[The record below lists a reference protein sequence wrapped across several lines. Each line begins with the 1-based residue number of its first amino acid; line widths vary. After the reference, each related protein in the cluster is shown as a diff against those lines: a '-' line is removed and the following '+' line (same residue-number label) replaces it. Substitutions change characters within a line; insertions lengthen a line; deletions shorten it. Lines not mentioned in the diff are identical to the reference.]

1 MTQTL
6 PESRR
11 QQPLERQDS
20 FARIDPITDQ
30 MRRLLDQTFGEIARE
45 AGVWV
50 PDVDIEEQDDAY
62 LIEAEIPGVEREDID
77 VEIMGN
83 ELVVSGDVK
92 KRERSGILRRR
103 TRRVGRFELR
113 VLLPDRVESN
123 GVSAHLDKGVL
134 TVRVPKSEAAQRRRV
149 EVES

>member
-1 MTQTL
+1 M
-6 PESRR
+6 
-11 QQPLERQDS
+11 
-20 FARIDPITDQ
+20 
-30 MRRLLDQTFGEIARE
+30 
-45 AGVWV
+45 
-50 PDVDIEEQDDAY
+50 
-62 LIEAEIPGVEREDID
+62 
-77 VEIMGN
+77 
-83 ELVVSGDVK
+83 GDVK
-92 KRERSGILRRR
+92 QRERSGILRRR

>member
-1 MTQTL
+1 M
-6 PESRR
+6 
-11 QQPLERQDS
+11 
-20 FARIDPITDQ
+20 DPITDQ

-50 PDVDIEEQDDAY
+50 PDVDIEEEDDAY

-92 KRERSGILRRR
+92 ERERSGILRRR